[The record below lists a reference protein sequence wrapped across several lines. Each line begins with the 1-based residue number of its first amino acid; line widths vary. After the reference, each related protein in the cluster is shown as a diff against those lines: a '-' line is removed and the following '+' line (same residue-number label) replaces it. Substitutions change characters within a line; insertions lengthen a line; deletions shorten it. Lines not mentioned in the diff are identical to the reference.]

1 MSADGARAAARA
13 RHATGTRTVK
23 MEQTSITRDAEGTTT
38 RLTTEKLVAGYGD
51 VSIVNGIDIEVASG
65 KLVVVV
71 GPNGAGKST
80 LLKAILG
87 LVKIT
92 GGEVLL
98 DGEQITRRPLEDLA
112 RAGVGYVPQGDAVFD
127 SMRVRENLEMG
138 GYLLEK
144 RLRAER
150 MEAALE
156 LFPDLRSKLK
166 RYVGTMSGGERRM
179 TAVARAMMLAPRV
192 LLLDEP
198 TAGLSATLTKA
209 VLQGQA
215 RMLADRGTAVL
226 LVEQKARAALE
237 LADWAYVMVHGR
249 VAMSA
254 PGRTVLDDPEM
265 GEIFLGGGASLLD
278 SAEASK

>member
-1 MSADGARAAARA
+1 LSAESGHVLRI
-13 RHATGTRTVK
+13 
-23 MEQTSITRDAEGTTT
+23 EQ
-38 RLTTEKLVAGYGD
+38 LVAGYGD
-51 VSIVNGIDIEVASG
+51 TPVIRGVDVEVPAG

-87 LVKIT
+87 LVNVT
-92 GGEVLL
+92 GGEVML
-98 DGEQITRRPLEDLA
+98 DGRPITRSPLENLA
-112 RAGVGYVPQGDAVFD
+112 RVGVGYVPQGDAVFD

-138 GYLLEK
+138 GYLLDKALRSE
-144 RLRAER
+144 RLEQ
-150 MEAALE
+150 ALE
-156 LFPDLRSKLK
+156 LFPDLRHKLK

-198 TAGLSATLTKA
+198 TAGLSAALTKM
-209 VLQGQA
+209 VLTEQA

-226 LVEQKARAALE
+226 LVEQKAHAALE
-237 LADWAYVMVHGR
+237 QADWAYVLVQGE

-254 PGRTVLDDPEM
+254 PGREVLDDPDM
-265 GEIFLGGGASLLD
+265 GEVFLGGGSGLLAD
-278 SAEASK
+278 VEPAG

>member
-1 MSADGARAAARA
+1 MKQPV
-13 RHATGTRTVK
+13 TGT
-23 MEQTSITRDAEGTTT
+23 SSGTAC
-38 RLTTEKLVAGYGD
+38 RLTTENLVAGYGD
-51 VSIVNGIDIEVASG
+51 VAIINGVDIEVAG
-65 KLVVVV
+65 GRLVVVV

-87 LVKIT
+87 LVNVT

-98 DGEQITRRPLEDLA
+98 DGERITRHPLEALA
-112 RAGVGYVPQGDAVFD
+112 RVGVGYVPQGAAVFD
-127 SMRVRENLEMG
+127 SMRVSENLEMG
-138 GYLLEK
+138 GYLLDK
-144 RLRAER
+144 RLRAQR
-150 MEAALE
+150 MEEALE

-209 VLQGQA
+209 VLKDQA
-215 RMLADRGTAVL
+215 RMLADHGTAVL
-226 LVEQKARAALE
+226 LVEQKAHAALE
-237 LADWAYVMVHGR
+237 LADWAYVMVGGR

-254 PGRTVLDDPEM
+254 PGRQVLEDPDM
-265 GEIFLGGGASLLD
+265 AEIFLGGGSSLLD
-278 SAEASK
+278 GAGAPK

>member
-1 MSADGARAAARA
+1 MSAGQGTGAAVA
-13 RHATGTRTVK
+13 
-23 MEQTSITRDAEGTTT
+23 RDAS
-38 RLTTEKLVAGYGD
+38 RLTTNGLVAGYGD
-51 VSIVNGIDIEVASG
+51 IPIINGIDIEVQSG

-87 LVKIT
+87 LVRVT
-92 GGEVLL
+92 GGEVML

-127 SMRVRENLEMG
+127 SLRVRENLEMG
-138 GYLLEK
+138 GYLLDK
-144 RLRAER
+144 RLRAQR
-150 MEAALE
+150 MEEALA
-156 LFPDLRSKLK
+156 LFPDLRLKLK

-198 TAGLSATLTKA
+198 TAGLSAALTRK
-209 VLQGQA
+209 VLEEQA

-226 LVEQKARAALE
+226 LVEQKAHAALE
-237 LADWAYVMVHGR
+237 LADWAYVLVHGR
-249 VAMSA
+249 VALSA
-254 PGRTVLDDPEM
+254 TGREVLEDPDM
-265 GEIFLGGGASLLD
+265 GEIFLGGGSSVPDGAKSPR
-278 SAEASK
+278 